1 MTIPDSPLKRQKLVI
16 LGGTSGIGAAV
27 AYAAAARGAEVVLA
41 SRRLPHA
48 REKNDALRL
57 MQADARRVTCWRWRR
72 ASSPAARSTS
82 TATATPC
89 CNGG

>member
-48 REKNDALRL
+48 RGEE
-57 MQADARRVTCWRWRR
+57 RR
-72 ASSPAARSTS
+72 AAPDAGR
-82 TATATPC
+82 PDR
-89 CNGG
+89 